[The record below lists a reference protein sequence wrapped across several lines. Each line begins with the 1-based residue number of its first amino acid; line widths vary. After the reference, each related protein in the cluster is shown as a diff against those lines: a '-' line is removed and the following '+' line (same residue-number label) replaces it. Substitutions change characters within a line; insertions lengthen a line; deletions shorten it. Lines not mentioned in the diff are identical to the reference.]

1 MERPFWIVF
10 IESLIIYNLSILLYI
25 VELIILKMSNIGLPP
40 LCSGLSFLKR
50 VIVMT
55 QYFYIWNMWNSQTH
69 SIAITVTKYTD
80 TLDKYSICC
89 RIYIWIKSDP
99 KTVFV
104 LFSGIFIRLEKFNTM
119 KYSNW

>member
-10 IESLIIYNLSILLYI
+10 IESPIIYNLSILLYI

-55 QYFYIWNMWNSQTH
+55 QYFYI
-69 SIAITVTKYTD
+69 
-80 TLDKYSICC
+80 
-89 RIYIWIKSDP
+89 
-99 KTVFV
+99 
-104 LFSGIFIRLEKFNTM
+104 
-119 KYSNW
+119 